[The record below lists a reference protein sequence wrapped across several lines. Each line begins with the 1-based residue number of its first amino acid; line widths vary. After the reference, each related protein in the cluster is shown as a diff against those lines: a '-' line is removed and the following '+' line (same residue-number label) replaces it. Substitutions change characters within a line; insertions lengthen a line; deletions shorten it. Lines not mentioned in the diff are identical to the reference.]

1 MKPTAKYIS
10 TSILALLICLI
21 PAMAFSQTEESQS
34 ARFENAISL
43 YNNGMYSSAES
54 QLAIIL
60 SSNTIKDPLK
70 RAAIEGY
77 LTLISIETGSLQMRE
92 RYSRMENLFSE
103 SSLMPFI
110 RLEYAA
116 RLSSEGDFRE
126 AVNVLEKVR
135 EQHLP
140 RSNAARLNFEKGLA
154 FFYNGNPEESKE
166 YFRSVT
172 DLERNSLT
180 NPAYY
185 YLAYTNYMTQ
195 NFREAILLFGK
206 IKEDPSFTLHASYY
220 IMESR
225 FMLNDFR
232 YVTSHGEAL
241 YDKLTGELK
250 SKTARIL
257 SESYFAL
264 NDDERARFYFE
275 RYSLTGSSLSRKD
288 IYFAGILSYRQNKF
302 DEAIELFRQIPSGN
316 DSLSQ
321 NASYYLG
328 KCYVETNNKIEAQKS
343 FKIASETDLDIYI
356 QEDAMYNYAKLTFDL
371 NSDISAF
378 DEYLRTFTPTQEK
391 YNEIQNYIA
400 SSFILSKDYK
410 SAIQVL
416 QNIKAPA
423 SSDILNLQKA
433 AFLRGMQLME
443 LGAYRDA
450 IPVFT
455 LSLENSRFNRDI
467 ENLTKFWIAE
477 AFFRDKQYQR
487 SVELNLE
494 LLSPT
499 SSFMNSSEYPTAM
512 YNLAY
517 GYFKATQYARAEEW
531 FKRYINYQGKSLKY
545 ASEAYARLGDCLFMQ
560 KKYDEAATAFS
571 LVQRQNNSLYNYS
584 LFQKAISVGLSGNE
598 TSKIEILK
606 ELLDN
611 KPAKPLFAET
621 MYELGRTLVQ
631 NDRDKEAEEY
641 FNKLNN
647 EFPNTQYHS
656 KALLELGL
664 ISLNRGDRTKATG
677 YYKAILEESPE
688 SPESQ
693 DAIAGLENIYG
704 ESGRADEFLAYLDGL
719 GLSETR
725 SASERESLLFST
737 AEREFISGNYS
748 SAIVSLSSFL
758 DKYPEG
764 EKSSQAWFYLGESYK
779 KSGKPDLALDAFMK
793 VMNTGEG
800 SFTELATLNYAR
812 ISYEIENYSSAA
824 KAYSSLK
831 RIARLENNIIEA
843 QTGLMNSY
851 YMDKQYRNAIA
862 EAERAMEME
871 ISKDENT
878 RARYIIA
885 KSHYLLGEREL
896 AKNFLEELSKDK
908 ISEEGAESAYLIISD
923 AFDKGDFPA
932 VEEKVYAFSES
943 GTPHQYW
950 LAKSFILLG
959 DSFAERGNWAQAE
972 ATYNS
977 IMESY
982 QNDSG
987 DDILDQLKVRLAKLE
1002 EIKKERED
1010 ENK

>member
-1 MKPTAKYIS
+1 
-10 TSILALLICLI
+10 
-21 PAMAFSQTEESQS
+21 
-34 ARFENAISL
+34 
-43 YNNGMYSSAES
+43 
-54 QLAIIL
+54 
-60 SSNTIKDPLK
+60 
-70 RAAIEGY
+70 
-77 LTLISIETGSLQMRE
+77 
-92 RYSRMENLFSE
+92 
-103 SSLMPFI
+103 
-110 RLEYAA
+110 
-116 RLSSEGDFRE
+116 
-126 AVNVLEKVR
+126 
-135 EQHLP
+135 
-140 RSNAARLNFEKGLA
+140 
-154 FFYNGNPEESKE
+154 
-166 YFRSVT
+166 
-172 DLERNSLT
+172 
-180 NPAYY
+180 
-185 YLAYTNYMTQ
+185 
-195 NFREAILLFGK
+195 
-206 IKEDPSFTLHASYY
+206 
-220 IMESR
+220 
-225 FMLNDFR
+225 
-232 YVTSHGEAL
+232 
-241 YDKLTGELK
+241 
-250 SKTARIL
+250 
-257 SESYFAL
+257 
-264 NDDERARFYFE
+264 
-275 RYSLTGSSLSRKD
+275 
-288 IYFAGILSYRQNKF
+288 
-302 DEAIELFRQIPSGN
+302 
-316 DSLSQ
+316 
-321 NASYYLG
+321 
-328 KCYVETNNKIEAQKS
+328 
-343 FKIASETDLDIYI
+343 
-356 QEDAMYNYAKLTFDL
+356 
-371 NSDISAF
+371 
-378 DEYLRTFTPTQEK
+378 
-391 YNEIQNYIA
+391 
-400 SSFILSKDYK
+400 
-410 SAIQVL
+410 
-416 QNIKAPA
+416 
-423 SSDILNLQKA
+423 
-433 AFLRGMQLME
+433 
-443 LGAYRDA
+443 
-450 IPVFT
+450 
-455 LSLENSRFNRDI
+455 
-467 ENLTKFWIAE
+467 
-477 AFFRDKQYQR
+477 
-487 SVELNLE
+487 
-494 LLSPT
+494 
-499 SSFMNSSEYPTAM
+499 
-512 YNLAY
+512 
-517 GYFKATQYARAEEW
+517 
-531 FKRYINYQGKSLKY
+531 
-545 ASEAYARLGDCLFMQ
+545 MQ

-1002 EIKKERED
+1002 EIKKEREY